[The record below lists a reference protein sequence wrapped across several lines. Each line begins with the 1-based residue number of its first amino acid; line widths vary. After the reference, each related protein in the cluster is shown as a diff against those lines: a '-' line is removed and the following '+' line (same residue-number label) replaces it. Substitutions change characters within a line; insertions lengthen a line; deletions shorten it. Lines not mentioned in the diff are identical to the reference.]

1 MIDLIFGGVKLGA
14 VEAGFRGQIPPL
26 IGQFRH
32 DLAGG
37 RLANSV
43 ELQRLRM
50 VARSSSLSLFAG
62 SGRGTRG
69 R

>member
-1 MIDLIFGGVKLGA
+1 MVIDLIFGGVKLGA

-37 RLANSV
+37 KAC
-43 ELQRLRM
+43 ELCGI
-50 VARSSSLSLFAG
+50 AEA
-62 SGRGTRG
+62 
-69 R
+69 